1 MVSWPVMYKSDY
13 ENGCLKIFKKK
24 KQHWILI
31 KKWAKD
37 RKKKNS
43 QIE

>member
-13 ENGCLKIFKKK
+13 ENGCLKILKK
-24 KQHWILI
+24 KQPWILI